1 MPSQQAPCALS
12 LINYM
17 SRYWLSESQ
26 VRTGA
31 SSQARILIV
40 VSKEAVISV
49 VNVS

>member
-1 MPSQQAPCALS
+1 MPSPQAPCALS

-17 SRYWLSESQ
+17 SRYRLAESQ

-31 SSQARILIV
+31 SSQARALTV
-40 VSKEAVISV
+40 VSKEAVIFM